1 MFSRI
6 HKHLSCLLA
15 TTAIVALPIA
25 GCSKPQNAT
34 GSATPNTA
42 TVSIKGS
49 DTMVHL
55 VGEWAEAYMAK
66 HPDRQISVTGGGSG
80 TGVAALLNGTTDIC
94 MSSRDLSEEERTN
107 AAAAGITFTETVVAQ
122 DGLSVVV
129 HPSNPV
135 TELTIE
141 QIEKLFT
148 GEFTNWQQVGG
159 PDLAVQAASRE
170 SSSGTY
176 VFFQEH
182 VLQKKNFGPST
193 MMLPATSA
201 IVQSVAA
208 DSGNV
213 GYVGLGYAESAKDR
227 VKEIAVKKDA
237 DSPAVLP
244 SVDSV
249 TSGEYSIARP
259 LFLYVTGTAP
269 ALAKEFVD
277 FCLGEEGQAIATETG
292 YVPV

>member
-15 TTAIVALPIA
+15 STAIVVLPIA

-34 GSATPNTA
+34 DSATSNSA
-42 TVSIKGS
+42 TISIKGS

-94 MSSRDLSEEERTN
+94 MSSRDLSEEERAN

-237 DSPAVLP
+237 DAPAILP
-244 SVDSV
+244 SVESV

-277 FCLGEEGQAIATETG
+277 FCLSEEGQAIATETG